1 MAGRHAR
8 LLSEGLNMAK
18 KKIYQAFGAE
28 ITIDEAIEA
37 AGVSRGAFYAQLS
50 QLGGA

>member
-1 MAGRHAR
+1 MLELR
-8 LLSEGLNMAK
+8 
-18 KKIYQAFGAE
+18 QAFGAE

-37 AGVSRGAFYAQLS
+37 ACVSKGAFYAQLS